1 MLANAKTQLH
11 RPKADPRSNCPL
23 SDTLKS
29 ITFINRCYWPD
40 SEATGQLLTELC
52 EHLSPRW
59 DVSAVVGQP
68 NWAADSESFVTS
80 GVQNRNGVNI
90 HRLEHKQ
97 LPKHQRFARIR
108 SLISFTLAV
117 RKWGNSAGRA
127 ILKRSEV
134 SGDRHTVV
142 CETDPFLLP
151 LVVAPMVRRHQA
163 RIVYYLQD
171 IYPDV
176 AVALGVT
183 KNSWP
188 IQFLRHRLK
197 QAYLAADCIVV
208 LDEDMRDRLVGW
220 GLPKDRLRIV
230 ANWMDCN
237 TVKPVKENNAFR
249 KTNGVDDRFVVMHSG
264 NMGMTQRLEV
274 LIDAMK
280 RPEIQSSA
288 LLMLVGNGAKRISLE
303 KQATEQSNVR
313 FLDYQPRDQLAASL
327 SAADLHVVSMD
338 QSITGCLA
346 PSKLYGIFASGT
358 PVLAIVP
365 KDNAVWRLVSQ
376 ENLGWTVAPGDQAG
390 IAKAINEAQTL
401 SRHALTEMGLRG
413 RALAMRLYDKQ
424 ICCDAFESVLNEVSA
439 R

>member
-1 MLANAKTQLH
+1 
-11 RPKADPRSNCPL
+11 
-23 SDTLKS
+23 
-29 ITFINRCYWPD
+29 
-40 SEATGQLLTELC
+40 
-52 EHLSPRW
+52 
-59 DVSAVVGQP
+59 
-68 NWAADSESFVTS
+68 
-80 GVQNRNGVNI
+80 
-90 HRLEHKQ
+90 
-97 LPKHQRFARIR
+97 
-108 SLISFTLAV
+108 
-117 RKWGNSAGRA
+117 
-127 ILKRSEV
+127 
-134 SGDRHTVV
+134 
-142 CETDPFLLP
+142 
-151 LVVAPMVRRHQA
+151 MVRRHQA

-249 KTNGVDDRFVVMHSG
+249 KANGVDDRFVVMHSG